1 MNLPLERVFRKT
13 EAGSAALA
21 TRSAALPARARTALI
36 LVNGREPLSVL
47 AHKIG
52 ADAPA
57 LVALLLGM
65 GLIEDVPPPAAP
77 VRPKPVPPPAPVVA
91 PVAGDA
97 AAAARLSQLKR
108 DAVHLLAP
116 QFGPDV
122 DVVCRPLLEAGTPM
136 HYTEALAA
144 IESKLSIYLGRKAA
158 QRLLDPLRF

>member
-1 MNLPLERVFRKT
+1 MNPPLDRLCRKT

-36 LVNGREPLSVL
+36 LINGREPMAVL

-57 LVALLLGM
+57 LVEMLLAM

-77 VRPKPVPPPAPVVA
+77 LRPKPVPPPS
-91 PVAGDA
+91 PVAVPVADDTVT
-97 AAAARLSQLKR
+97 AARLAQLKR
-108 DAVHLLAP
+108 DGLHLLAP

-122 DVVCRPLLEAGTPM
+122 DVICRPLLEANTAA
-136 HYTEALAA
+136 HYNAALAG
-144 IESKLSIYLGRKAA
+144 IESKLAIYLGRKQAL
-158 QRLLDPLRF
+158 RLLDPLRL